1 MTVVSCLQC
10 VCSMSFC
17 VSGTDE
23 HGLKIQQAAESA
35 GKDPLIFCT
44 DVSER
49 FKRLFVQCNISY
61 TDYIRT
67 SDPVHRRAVERFWT
81 VLQDKG
87 LIYKGSYEGWYSM
100 QDESFLT
107 PSQVADALDSSG
119 KDIKI
124 SLDSGHKVQEENCES
139 SNALLLKSTFRMLP

>member
-1 MTVVSCLQC
+1 
-10 VCSMSFC
+10 MSFC

-67 SDPVHRRAVERFWT
+67 SDPVHRRAVERFWS